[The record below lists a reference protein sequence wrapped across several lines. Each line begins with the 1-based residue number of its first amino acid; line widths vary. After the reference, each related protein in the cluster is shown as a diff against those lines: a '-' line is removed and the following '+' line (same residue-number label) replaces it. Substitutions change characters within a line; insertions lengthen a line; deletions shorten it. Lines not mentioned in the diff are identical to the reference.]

1 MIPVST
7 NYPFSDPQDERSGL
21 RGCTDSLEQIQTMH
35 RIQRENRSFLD
46 PFRYNRYPAK
56 RKVPIMT
63 SRLNEPV
70 IMLILPMAPGKL
82 SNISV
87 RQRRVC
93 TVTQRQRRRL
103 ALGFLPYW
111 RARRHSRRRSLD
123 RGARPDFQSRLG
135 FIARSRSFV
144 RSFAPI
150 ASAAWTWTNRISPAS
165 RFSRRSPAR
174 PREPAVVARA
184 VDSRSHADYARTT
197 GAQVLSTRKFSLS
210 SVGTR

>member
-46 PFRYNRYPAK
+46 PFRYNLYPAK

-144 RSFAPI
+144 RSDCLSGLDLDESDFSGVALQSPI
-150 ASAAWTWTNRISPAS
+150 ARP
-165 RFSRRSPAR
+165 PAR
-174 PREPAVVARA
+174 TRCRRAR
-184 VDSRSHADYARTT
+184 RR
-197 GAQVLSTRKFSLS
+197 
-210 SVGTR
+210 